1 MKKLQIRRWA
11 AWALAQALMAAS
23 GCAAPADSG
32 HEGMAYVNT
41 GGAMEWITPA
51 EGVAV
56 STFSEEEFTAG
67 ADGWPE
73 YTGEGY
79 EVRRGVDVSFYQGEI
94 DWESVKAAGID
105 FAMIRCGYRGSETG
119 QLVEDEQFRNN
130 IDGAIAAGL
139 DVGVY
144 FFSQSTGAVE
154 AAEEAMFVL
163 GLIDGYELNM
173 PVAFDWEPIEGSRAE
188 DIDRGGL
195 TAGAVVFC
203 EMIKDA
209 GYVPAVYMYRY
220 IGYYEYE
227 LSRLADYELWL
238 GAPGAWPDFYYEHQ
252 LWQFSYTGQVDGIPA
267 DVDLNL
273 QFLAVPDGSSE
284 APQGQ

>member
-1 MKKLQIRRWA
+1 
-11 AWALAQALMAAS
+11 
-23 GCAAPADSG
+23 
-32 HEGMAYVNT
+32 
-41 GGAMEWITPA
+41 
-51 EGVAV
+51 
-56 STFSEEEFTAG
+56 
-67 ADGWPE
+67 
-73 YTGEGY
+73 
-79 EVRRGVDVSFYQGEI
+79 
-94 DWESVKAAGID
+94 
-105 FAMIRCGYRGSETG
+105 
-119 QLVEDEQFRNN
+119 
-130 IDGAIAAGL
+130 
-139 DVGVY
+139 
-144 FFSQSTGAVE
+144 
-154 AAEEAMFVL
+154 MFVL

-209 GYVPAVYMYRY
+209 GSVPAVYMYRY

-284 APQGQ
+284 APQGIITSCRPVT